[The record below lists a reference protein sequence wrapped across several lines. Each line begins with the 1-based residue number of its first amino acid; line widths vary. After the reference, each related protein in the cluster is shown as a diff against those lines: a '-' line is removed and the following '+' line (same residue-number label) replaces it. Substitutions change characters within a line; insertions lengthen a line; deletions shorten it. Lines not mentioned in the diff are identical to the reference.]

1 VGRDGKAVLAPRN
14 VAAVT
19 RTAHASA
26 TTLAVPPHPPRYDAP
41 VSHFFA
47 YLARM
52 KFIQRWGLMRNTST
66 ENIQEHSLQVA
77 MIAHALALLH
87 NERLGRRAVDPERTA
102 LLAVFHD
109 AEEVITGDVPSPIK
123 YFNPQVRD
131 AVADL
136 GEVAKHKLL
145 EMVPEPLRSMY
156 EPLLFARAE
165 DAEAWRMV
173 KLADKLC
180 AYLKCVEEAKAG
192 NREFERAEASIRRG
206 LDALG
211 DPDLDRFVALYVPS
225 FRLTLDELN

>member
-1 VGRDGKAVLAPRN
+1 VGGPGRAVGTRSVAPGPAR
-14 VAAVT
+14 A
-19 RTAHASA
+19 
-26 TTLAVPPHPPRYDAP
+26 PHPPRYDAP

-52 KFIQRWGLMRNTST
+52 KFIQRWGLMRNTSS

-77 MIAHALALLH
+77 MIAHALAVLR
-87 NERLGRRAVDPERTA
+87 NERLGRVAVDPERTA

-145 EMVPEPLRSMY
+145 EMVPASLRTAY

-180 AYLKCVEEAKAG
+180 AYLKCIEEAKAG

-206 LDALG
+206 LDELG
-211 DPDLDRFVALYVPS
+211 DPEVDRFVALFVPS